1 MPTVTRM
8 PRIHG
13 FPPMTSGL
21 VEMRSKL
28 CTFAQNIILPISIT
42 DTPGF
47 FAEPNQHHPPHRSA
61 HTTTPFH
68 TPHRSNQ
75 SMNTLKRIAAARA
88 NGAKSQGPSTEQG
101 KQRAALN
108 ATRHGLLSK
117 TIVLKHEDPKEFQAL
132 VTQYVEK
139 FRPNGDIEHQ
149 AVEEMAIC
157 QWKLRRLRLMEKYY
171 LDLAAAQIKSKNPD
185 ARIAEGFDEIA
196 NSHALD
202 KIERYETKL
211 QRMYHRALEH
221 FLLLR
226 ELDPEPE
233 PEPAAAEDTR
243 RPEPVRRIV
252 QMPEPPDRYA
262 RSYETPEEPLTHQNV
277 YNAGNRK
284 KLS

>member
-1 MPTVTRM
+1 
-8 PRIHG
+8 
-13 FPPMTSGL
+13 
-21 VEMRSKL
+21 
-28 CTFAQNIILPISIT
+28 
-42 DTPGF
+42 
-47 FAEPNQHHPPHRSA
+47 
-61 HTTTPFH
+61 
-68 TPHRSNQ
+68 
-75 SMNTLKRIAAARA
+75 MNTLKRIAAARA
-88 NGAKSQGPSTEQG
+88 NGAKSQGPATEQG

-149 AVEEMAIC
+149 AIEEMAIC

-226 ELDPEPE
+226 ELDHEPE
-233 PEPAAAEDTR
+233 PVAKPAPKLTVVER
-243 RPEPVRRIV
+243 SEPV
-252 QMPEPPDRYA
+252 DGYA
-262 RSYETPEEPLTHQNV
+262 RVYELPEEPLDHRSV
-277 YNAGNRK
+277 YNATNPK
-284 KLS
+284 KLL